1 MRGHS
6 CAGFLGYYKGMNT
19 KIVQSILAAAILM
32 AIKEKTTQAALLLI
46 NPPVAPLLPEAVLT
60 VKAQAQ

>member
-1 MRGHS
+1 
-6 CAGFLGYYKGMNT
+6 MNT

-46 NPPVAPLLPEAVLT
+46 NPPVVPLLPEAVLT
-60 VKAQAQ
+60 VKAKEQ

>member
-1 MRGHS
+1 MS
-6 CAGFLGYYKGMNT
+6 CAGLLGYYKGMNT

-46 NPPVAPLLPEAVLT
+46 NPPVTPLLPEAVLT